1 MKECMSLSLCNLS
14 LHSLWGV
21 RDTVERERRGR
32 DAKLREKRVGFKALI
47 RNENWK

>member
-32 DAKLREKRVGFKALI
+32 DAKLREKREDCVFRPFFGSFH
-47 RNENWK
+47 